1 MSVPAILAIALLA
14 LVGCSGE
21 QREAAAANEQANDAA
36 AGEAAT
42 NVLANE
48 TAAPAGLG
56 ATAPFTIV
64 GPNGEARGF
73 ASFTSDGRRT
83 TIKVDAEGLPAGVH
97 GIHLHAVGRC
107 DGPKFESA
115 GAHWNPAGKQ
125 HGKDNPQ
132 GAHLGDLPNLTA
144 GADGKASASFAI
156 DGDMADADGTAL
168 VIHAKADDYKTDPSG
183 NSGDRIAC
191 AVLTTAE

>member
-1 MSVPAILAIALLA
+1 MSVPAILAIALLTLA
-14 LVGCSGE
+14 GCSGE
-21 QREAAAANEQANDAA
+21 QREPATAKGESSGVTPSEASANEA
-36 AGEAAT
+36 
-42 NVLANE
+42 
-48 TAAPAGLG
+48 AAPAGLG
-56 ATAPFTIV
+56 AAAPFAIL

-73 ASFTSDGRRT
+73 ASFTSVGQRT
-83 TIKVDAEGLPAGVH
+83 TIKVDAERLPQGVH

-115 GAHWNPAGKQ
+115 GPHWNPASKQ

-191 AVLTTAE
+191 AVLTTAGS